1 MEASHTEYL
10 CRKYEKASMPQ
21 NKGQNRSWRLKKKLK
36 GNTIHCCSVVKSCQ
50 TLCDPVDCSMPGF
63 RLLPSP
69 GVCSNSRSLSQ
80 WCSPYR
86 ATFWQWGGKLFS
98 CLFLR
103 FPYCKPLSSFFRP
116 SSSFQPGRGRVSL
129 CLVNEEK
136 SVETNPCGIAYT
148 SLVLPRS
155 GVDSKSA

>member
-21 NKGQNRSWRLKKKLK
+21 NKGQNRSWRLKKNWKATLSIVVQLLSHVRLFVTPWTAACQASVFHHLPEFAQTHVHWVSDALHTEQLFGSE
-36 GNTIHCCSVVKSCQ
+36 GN
-50 TLCDPVDCSMPGF
+50 
-63 RLLPSP
+63 
-69 GVCSNSRSLSQ
+69 
-80 WCSPYR
+80 
-86 ATFWQWGGKLFS
+86 LFS

-103 FPYCKPLSSFFRP
+103 FPYCKPLSSFFLP

-129 CLVNEEK
+129 CLVNEGK
-136 SVETNPCGIAYT
+136 SVETNPYGIAYT